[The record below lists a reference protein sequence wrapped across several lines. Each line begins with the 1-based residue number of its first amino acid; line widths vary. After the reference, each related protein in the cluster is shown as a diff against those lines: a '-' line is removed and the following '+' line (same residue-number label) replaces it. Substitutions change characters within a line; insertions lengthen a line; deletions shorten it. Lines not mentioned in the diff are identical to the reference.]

1 MKSVTDILEQQR
13 AYFRTGATLPATFR
27 QEQLNRLG
35 VAIEAREAE
44 ILAALHTDLGKG
56 EFEGFASEIGFVYD
70 EIRFNRKHLRRW
82 MRPRRVPTPV
92 VHTFASSTI
101 HYRPHGVSAILAPW
115 NYPFQLALAPVV
127 AAIAAGNCVILKPS
141 EVAASTAEVVAQLV
155 QETFEEQHIAVVT
168 GGPEV
173 ARELTSL
180 PVDHIFFTGSTALGK
195 EVMRAAAQ
203 NLIPVTLE
211 LGGKSP
217 AVVSEQANIPI
228 AARRIV
234 WGKFLNAGQTCVA
247 PDYICVHRSRK
258 EELQAHIQ
266 ETIAKWF
273 APDPGISEDYGRI
286 ISDRHF
292 DRLQT
297 ILEHQNNAGRD
308 TIYMGS
314 APRRED
320 RYLPPTL
327 CPGATFDDPV
337 MEDELFGPILPVLE
351 YTEMGALVEEIARR
365 PTPLAAYL
373 FSEDRREHDHFLRYL
388 PFGGA
393 TINDTLVHLTNPH
406 LPFGGSGPS
415 GHGSY
420 HGEAGF
426 RAFSHG
432 ASVMRRS
439 TRFDPPVK
447 YPPYKDRIRLI
458 RRIMHR

>member
-1 MKSVTDILEQQR
+1 MKALSEILEAQR
-13 AYFRTGATLPATFR
+13 AYFRTGATLPASFR
-27 QEQLNRLG
+27 REQLDRLG
-35 VAIEAREAE
+35 AIIEAKERE
-44 ILAALHTDLGKG
+44 ILAALQKDLGKG
-56 EFEGFASEIGFVYD
+56 EFEGYASEIGFVYD

-82 MRPRRVPTPV
+82 MRPQRVPTPI
-92 VHTFASSTI
+92 VHFPASSTI

-141 EVAASTAEVVAQLV
+141 EVAEATAEVVAQV
-155 QETFEEQHIAVVT
+155 IRDTFQEEHIAVVT

-173 ARELTSL
+173 AKELTQL

-195 EVMRAAAQ
+195 EVMRAAADK
-203 NLIPVTLE
+203 LIPVTLE

-217 AVVSEQANIPI
+217 TIVSESANVPI

-247 PDYICVHRSRK
+247 PDYVCVHASRR
-258 EELQAHIQ
+258 EELQHRLQ
-266 ETIAKWF
+266 EVIGSWF
-273 APDPGISEDYGRI
+273 APDPGSSEDYGRI
-286 ISDRHF
+286 INDRHF
-292 DRLQT
+292 DRLHGIIERQK
-297 ILEHQNNAGRD
+297 QANRD
-308 TIYMGS
+308 VVYVGS
-314 APRRED
+314 APRKED
-320 RYLPPTL
+320 RFLPPTL
-327 CPGATFDDPV
+327 CPGTTFDDPV
-337 MEDELFGPILPVLE
+337 MEDELFGPILPILE
-351 YTEMGALVEEIARR
+351 YTEMGEIVEEIARR
-365 PTPLAAYL
+365 PTPLAAYV
-373 FSEDRREHDHFLRYL
+373 FSENRKERDHFLQYL

-432 ASVMRRS
+432 ASVMNRS
-439 TRFDPPVK
+439 TSFDPPVK

-458 RRIMHR
+458 RKIMHR